1 MLEDVGD
8 PRRAVAERAVE
19 PAPDRV
25 VVRERA
31 DADALGKPA
40 VEVLQVHVPDPR
52 SCDPRHFQ
60 RISATE
66 RDVTGV
72 ETEGEA
78 GLIQKMH
85 DVMTPLDHGSEVWV
99 HDRSETAL
107 VGD

>member
-1 MLEDVGD
+1 MLEDVSD

-19 PAPDRV
+19 PVPDRV

-72 ETEGEA
+72 ATERA
-78 GLIQKMH
+78 PGLIQKMH
-85 DVMTPLDHGSEVWV
+85 DVMTPLDHGTDRGT

-107 VGD
+107 